1 VEERGHPGGAP
12 VELSLVLACYNEE
25 PWLADSVR
33 EIVRVLDFSRLSY
46 ELVFVDDASRDGTR
60 DVIRGLVAAHP
71 QVPMRTVFH
80 ERNSGRGGAVADG
93 MRAATGGIVGFL
105 DVDLEVHP
113 RHIPACCLAIRQGAQ
128 VAVGARVF
136 ALVLRGLLRQF
147 LSWGYAG
154 LVHVLLPAGGIR
166 DTESGCKFF
175 LREAVLPVLE
185 GVRDRGWFWDTEIMI
200 RCRLAGFAVANV
212 PCIYVRNPVKPSSV
226 SLGRDIVESLWKLF
240 AFRRELRRSGLLRNA
255 RARA

>member
-1 VEERGHPGGAP
+1 MD
-12 VELSLVLACYNEE
+12 LSLVLACYNEE

-33 EIVRVLDFSRLSY
+33 EIVRVLDFSPLTY
-46 ELVFVDDASRDGTR
+46 ELILVDDASRDRTR
-60 DVIRGLVAAHP
+60 DVIGGLAAAHP
-71 QVPMRTVFH
+71 HTAIRTVFH
-80 ERNSGRGGAVADG
+80 EHNSGRGGAVADG

-136 ALVLRGLLRQF
+136 ALVPRGLLRQF

-154 LVHVLLPAGGIR
+154 LVHALLPAGGIR
-166 DTESGCKFF
+166 DTEAGCKFF
-175 LREAVLPVLE
+175 RRDAILPVLDL
-185 GVRDRGWFWDTEIMI
+185 VRDRGWFWDTEIMI
-200 RCRLAGFAVANV
+200 RCRLAGLVIANV

-226 SLGRDIVESLWKLF
+226 SLGRDIVESLWKLL
-240 AFRRELRRSGLLRNA
+240 AFRRELRRSGLLRGR
-255 RARA
+255 RAPSPV